1 LATAHVGDA
10 KSMFKF
16 SENTFDEI
24 YASHVLEHFDYIDL
38 PNILKEWY
46 RVLKPGGELSI
57 SVPNITVIVDIMKQF
72 KNNSERQMDLMRM
85 IFGGHINQY
94 DYHQMGFTRTILI
107 NLLESI
113 NFQTVNVVK
122 TFNNI
127 FNDTSSMKYNGTL
140 ISLNVIASK

>member
-1 LATAHVGDA
+1 
-10 KSMFKF
+10 
-16 SENTFDEI
+16 
-24 YASHVLEHFDYIDL
+24 
-38 PNILKEWY
+38 
-46 RVLKPGGELSI
+46 
-57 SVPNITVIVDIMKQF
+57 
-72 KNNSERQMDLMRM
+72 MRM